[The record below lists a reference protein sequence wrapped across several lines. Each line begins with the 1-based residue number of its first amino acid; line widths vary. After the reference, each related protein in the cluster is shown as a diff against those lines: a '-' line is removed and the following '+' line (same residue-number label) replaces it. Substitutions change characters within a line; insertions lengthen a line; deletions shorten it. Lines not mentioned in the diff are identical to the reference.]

1 MNNIL
6 TPQPLKP
13 DLTET
18 EQKRLQELEIIVKR
32 GINSYWE
39 VGKALTEIRDRRLYR
54 EKYATFEKYCREV
67 WDLSKTHVNR
77 QIGAAQVVEVLTP
90 IGVNIERESVVR
102 PLVGLD
108 NEQIKTAV
116 KEAQKAAGDE
126 PLTARLVA
134 QAAAPYRSK
143 ETAKPA
149 VMSTSAEIVKSAKPG
164 IPLDFGPALKCLTKI
179 ERAAKA
185 SHGDSLLK
193 ELGILRKYLEALANA
208 AKGGSQ
214 L

>member
-126 PLTARLVA
+126 PLTARLV
-134 QAAAPYRSK
+134 
-143 ETAKPA
+143 
-149 VMSTSAEIVKSAKPG
+149 EIG
-164 IPLDFGPALKCLTKI
+164 
-179 ERAAKA
+179 RA
-185 SHGDSLLK
+185 HV
-193 ELGILRKYLEALANA
+193 
-208 AKGGSQ
+208 
-214 L
+214 